1 MKKYDLLKVLGIA
14 FLILV
19 VLSWIIVPGTLSSGE
34 YTAAES
40 TTPLGLFDLFRL
52 PVVTF
57 GTFFQYGIII
67 LLIGGL
73 YGVMNKTGVYGKIVE
88 GVKTKF
94 KGKEKRFLIISMVS
108 LIVLSSLTGLTW
120 VLFILVPFLVAV
132 LLNMNYDKLTALAAT
147 VGAILIGSM
156 GCTYGF
162 GINGYIINLFS
173 IDVHYEI
180 LTKIVLLVIIS
191 IIYIGFVIKSASQK
205 EAIEEVVAEKPKKS
219 TKKADTKKADTKKVD
234 DKKGKAKKEEKPKTK
249 AALDI
254 PLYIKEKA
262 KDRSAWPLIII
273 VLFSVVLLLVGMF
286 NFFYSFGFEG
296 FQDFH
301 TKVIEF
307 EVGGYAI
314 FAKILGTV
322 NALGY
327 WSNYELCVV
336 LLLATIV
343 IALVYNVKFNDMID
357 GFVAGVKQMLLPA
370 LYAVLASIIFAF
382 MVTTGTGYTICDTI
396 TNWILAISKDFN
408 VFFSAIAAGVGS
420 LFYND
425 FYYLVYSVTGY
436 YQASGVDANN
446 LSVLGIVYQV
456 VYGLFMLFLPTSVV
470 LIAGLSY
477 LKVSYKEWMKYI
489 WKLLLALLLVVIIVI
504 VVVAIFA

>member
-34 YTAAES
+34 YAAAET

-52 PVVTF
+52 PVVTL
-57 GTFFQYGIII
+57 GTFFQYGIVI

-88 GVKTKF
+88 GAKDKF
-94 KGKEKRFLIISMVS
+94 KDKEKRFLIISMIT

-120 VLFILVPFLVAV
+120 VLFILVPFLAAV
-132 LLNMNYDKLTALAAT
+132 LLNMGYNKVTALAAT
-147 VGAILIGSM
+147 VGAILVGSM

-162 GINGYIINLFS
+162 GINGYVINLFS

-180 LTKIVLLVIIS
+180 ITKIVLLVVLS
-191 IIYIGFVIKSASQK
+191 IIYIGFVIKMANKK
-205 EAIEEVVAEKPKKS
+205 EVIKEKD
-219 TKKADTKKADTKKVD
+219 TKEKDTKKTKKKS
-234 DKKGKAKKEEKPKTK
+234 KKVEDKKEEKPKAKTK
-249 AALDI
+249 NEINI
-254 PLYIKEKA
+254 PLYIKGET
-262 KDRSAWPLIII
+262 KDRSVWPLVIV
-273 VLFSVVLLLVGMF
+273 VLFSVVLLLVGMY
-286 NFFYSFGFEG
+286 NFYYSFGFEA
-296 FQDFH
+296 FQNFH
-301 TKVIEF
+301 TKVTEF
-307 EVGGYAI
+307 EIGGYAL
-314 FAKILGTV
+314 FAKLLGTV

-336 LLLATIV
+336 LVLTTIV
-343 IALVYNVKFNDMID
+343 IALIYGVKFNDMID
-357 GFVAGVKQMLLPA
+357 GFVSGVKQMLVPA

-396 TNWILAISKDFN
+396 VNWILSISKDFN
-408 VFFSAIAAGVGS
+408 AFASALAAGVGS

-425 FYYLVYSVTGY
+425 FYYLIYSVTGY

-446 LSVLGIVYQV
+446 LAVLGIIYQV
-456 VYGLFMLFLPTSVV
+456 IYSLFMLFLPTSIA

-489 WKLLLALLLVVIIVI
+489 WKLLIALLLVAIIVI
-504 VVVAIFA
+504 VVVALFA

>member
-19 VLSWIIVPGTLSSGE
+19 VLSWIIVPGTISSGE
-34 YTAAES
+34 FTSGETTA
-40 TTPLGLFDLFRL
+40 PLGIFDLFRL
-52 PVVTF
+52 PVITF

-73 YGVMNKTGVYGKIVE
+73 YGVMNKTGVYGKLIE
-88 GVKTKF
+88 GVKNKF
-94 KGKEKRFLIISMVS
+94 KGKEKRFLIISMIV
-108 LIVLSSLTGLTW
+108 LIVLSSLTALTW

-132 LLNMNYDKLTALAAT
+132 LLNMKYDKVTALAAT
-147 VGAILIGSM
+147 VGAILIGSI

-180 LTKIVLLVIIS
+180 ITKIVLLAVLS
-191 IIYIGFVIKSASQK
+191 VIYIGFVIKMANKKENVKEVAS
-205 EAIEEVVAEKPKKS
+205 EKTKKK
-219 TKKADTKKADTKKVD
+219 TKKADD
-234 DKKGKAKKEEKPKTK
+234 KKEEKTK
-249 AALDI
+249 EIIDI
-254 PLYIKEKA
+254 PLYVKGEA
-262 KDRSAWPLIII
+262 KDRSAWPLVIV
-273 VLFSVVLLLVGMF
+273 VLFSVVLLLVGMY
-286 NFFYSFGFEG
+286 NFYYSFGFEG

-301 TKVIEF
+301 TKITEF

-314 FAKILGTV
+314 FAKLLGTV

-327 WSNYELCVV
+327 WSNYELCSII
-336 LLLATIV
+336 LLATIV
-343 IALVYNVKFNDMID
+343 IALIYGVKLNDMID
-357 GFVAGVKQMLLPA
+357 GFVSGIKEMLRPA

-382 MVTTGTGYTICDTI
+382 MITSGTGYTICDTI
-396 TNWILAISKDFN
+396 VNWILSISENFN
-408 VFFSAIAAGVGS
+408 AFLSTIAAGIGS

-425 FYYLVYSVTGY
+425 FYYLIYSVTGY
-436 YQASGVDANN
+436 YQATGVDANN
-446 LSVLGIVYQV
+446 LSVLGIIYQV
-456 VYGLFMLFLPTSVV
+456 IYGLFMLFLPTSIL

-489 WKLLLALLLVVIIVI
+489 WKLLLALLVVIIIVI